1 MVMAHFTTN
10 KVVSTQA
17 TGITTR
23 WTVMGL
29 CITLMVEWL
38 MKDSGKMT
46 RFMEKVSCTMKILSK
61 FRGSTI
67 SGRFKLAIKSSVGCR
82 MMVGLRMMINADSES
97 YC

>member
-1 MVMAHFTTN
+1 MVTAHFTTN
-10 KVVSTQA
+10 KAVSTQA

-23 WTVMGL
+23 WTVMEL
-29 CITLMVEWL
+29 CITLMVEWH

-67 SGRFKLAIKSSVGCR
+67 SGHFKLVIKSSVGYR
-82 MMVGLRMMINADSES
+82 MMDGLRMMINVDLGN